1 MVVSISKETI
11 SGFMEEKAFFHGAA
25 LAYYALFSLIPLLY
39 LGISIIG
46 RIIGQDIILELISDF
61 LKNKIGLTDIDEIM
75 KMVGNYQFD
84 QGNLFLEII
93 GFLILLFAGSAF
105 LNSLKNSV
113 NEFFNIKQVRLK
125 GKTAIK
131 RGIIEKL
138 LSLLFLSVFATIFLV
153 IYLFHSFG
161 FSAIQLIFNSDSQL
175 YNIAVVIIDY
185 GFSILLNY
193 LIFLLIFKYLNNATV
208 SWKVASTGAI
218 VTSILLFIGQLI
230 IKYYLLNLFIL
241 GTVGIAGS
249 LFIFLAWV
257 HYSSQIIFIGAKF
270 TYIFSNKIGQPI
282 LVK

>member
-1 MVVSISKETI
+1 VVSISKETI
-11 SGFMEEKAFFHGAA
+11 SGFLEEKAFFHGAA

-39 LGISIIG
+39 LGISIMG
-46 RIIGQDIILELISDF
+46 RIIGQDFILELISDF
-61 LKNKIGLTDIDEIM
+61 LKSRIGLTDIDEIM
-75 KMVGNYQFD
+75 KMVRSYQFD
-84 QGNLFLEII
+84 QGNLFMEII
-93 GFLILLFAGSAF
+93 GFIILLFAGSAF

-131 RGIIEKL
+131 RGVVEKL
-138 LSLLFLSVFATIFLV
+138 LSLLFLGVFATIFLV

-161 FSAIQLIFNSDSQL
+161 FTAIQFIFNSNSQL
-175 YNIAVVIIDY
+175 YSMAMIIVDY

-193 LIFLLIFKYLNNATV
+193 LIFLLIFKFLNNATV
-208 SWKVASTGAI
+208 SWKVASMGSI
-218 VTSILLFIGQLI
+218 VTSILLFFGQLI
-230 IKYYLLNLFIL
+230 IKYYLLNLFML

-270 TYIFSNKIGQPI
+270 TYTFSKRIGQPI
-282 LVK
+282 LIK